1 MSSPHLIVSDR
12 FKDALLR
19 ITPYVEKYKN
29 EKNIELEFRLGFMDT
44 ESNAPQFQ
52 TDIPLDFFNKI
63 EKKLHS
69 NKNWDSVENVKT
81 TDYFNSNYRI
91 SVDDTAKKIQCI
103 KKTKLVTLDF
113 QFEDTPFD
121 IRFCISREEP
131 CSVDSRLTQDLIK
144 KSNHSRQKTR
154 SRFKHKY
161 CNFDITQVKEIEN
174 TVEDITHEIEL
185 DIDCTYSS
193 LPTSEHIVYS
203 TLLKIN
209 DLVNMCE
216 SASEQSKITF
226 VRSSFGSK
234 KTLA

>member
-1 MSSPHLIVSDR
+1 MSIISDR

-19 ITPYVEKYKN
+19 ITPYVEKYRG
-29 EKNIELEFRLGFMDT
+29 EKNIEFEFRLGFIDS
-44 ESNAPQFQ
+44 ESDSPKFQ

-63 EKKLHS
+63 TKRLHS
-69 NKNWDSVENVKT
+69 NKNWDSVENIKT

-91 SVDDTAKKIQCI
+91 SVDDTNKIQCI
-103 KKTKLVTLDF
+103 KKSKLVTLDF

-121 IRFCISREEP
+121 IRFCISQEQP
-131 CSVDSRLTQDLIK
+131 CIVDSKLAQDLIM

-174 TVEDITHEIEL
+174 TVEDITHEIEI
-185 DIDCTYSS
+185 DIDFAYSS

-203 TLLKIN
+203 SLLKIN

-216 SASEQSKITF
+216 SVSEESKITF
-226 VRSSFGSK
+226 VRCSTMPSQSK
-234 KTLA
+234 KVRT